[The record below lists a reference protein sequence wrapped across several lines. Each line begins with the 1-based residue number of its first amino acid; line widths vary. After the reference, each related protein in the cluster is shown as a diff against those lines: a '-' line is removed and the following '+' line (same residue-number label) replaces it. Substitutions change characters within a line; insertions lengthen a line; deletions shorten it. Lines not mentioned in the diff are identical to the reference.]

1 MEEKF
6 TYRKLKEILS
16 TLTDEQLDNE
26 VFVETSESYKKL
38 SGVNI
43 VQEDLY
49 YDNDAMDDERV
60 LMTLKELLESNQDI
74 TEDND
79 YIKYFSEGQMVLLL

>member
-49 YDNDAMDDERV
+49 YDNDAMDDEIV
-60 LMTLKELLESNQDI
+60 LMTLKELLESDQDI
-74 TEDND
+74 TEDD

>member
-60 LMTLKELLESNQDI
+60 LMTLKELLESDPDI
-74 TEDND
+74 TEDD
-79 YIKYFSEGQMVLLL
+79 CIKYFSEGQMVLLL

>member
-1 MEEKF
+1 MFILWKKNLHIG
-6 TYRKLKEILS
+6 KLKEILS

-49 YDNDAMDDERV
+49 YDDDERV
-60 LMTLKELLESNQDI
+60 LMTLKELLESDPDI
-74 TEDND
+74 TEDD
-79 YIKYFSEGQMVLLL
+79 CIKYFSEGQMVLLL

>member
-49 YDNDAMDDERV
+49 YDNDVMDDEIV
-60 LMTLKELLESNQDI
+60 LMTFKELLESDQDI
-74 TEDND
+74 TEDD

>member
-16 TLTDEQLDNE
+16 ILTDEQLDNE

-60 LMTLKELLESNQDI
+60 LMTLKELLESDPDI
-74 TEDND
+74 TEDD
-79 YIKYFSEGQMVLLL
+79 CIKYFSEGQMVLLL

>member
-49 YDNDAMDDERV
+49 YDNDAMDDEIV
-60 LMTLKELLESNQDI
+60 LMTLK
-74 TEDND
+74 
-79 YIKYFSEGQMVLLL
+79 